1 MLPEGDS
8 SRTNCGRSSAQ
19 SYNVLAFAAVRN
31 TLDGTPCDAV
41 LFRDGLIGQPLSL
54 ESPHLPDLLVGDL
67 ALHVFL
73 AASLGVVV
81 LPSVL
86 HLVGLARPI
95 AVLGAVVSVV
105 IDPIQ
110 LVAARPIAHVL
121 DEVPKLVPSVAYR
134 NTPGSVVTKRGV
146 IGVVAPGPHIGKGAV
161 ERVILLVHP

>member
-1 MLPEGDS
+1 MLPEGEP

-19 SYNVLAFAAVRN
+19 SYDVLAFAAVRN

-41 LFRDGLIGQPLSL
+41 LFRDGLIGQPLSF
-54 ESPHLPDLLVGDL
+54 ESPHLPDLAVGDL
-67 ALHVFL
+67 AMHVFL
-73 AASLGVVV
+73 ATSLGVVV

-86 HLVGLARPI
+86 HLVGLARPL

-110 LVAARPIAHVL
+110 FVAARSIAHIL
-121 DEVPKLVPSVAYR
+121 DEVPKLAPSVAHR

-146 IGVVAPGPHIGKGAV
+146 IGVVAPSTHIGKGAV
-161 ERVILLVHP
+161 ERVTLLIHP